1 MRVNYVGNYETEIE
15 NTKVRTDRKGEIMA
29 PSDMMAL
36 SVAACGMTVLALKA
50 EKEKISFVNSYAEVS
65 KETDI
70 KEKFMLISL
79 TIEYHLSKKYTE
91 KEREMLE
98 NSVYNRCVVGRSI
111 KDEVKKNYIF
121 IYDLD

>member
-1 MRVNYVGNYETEIE
+1 MRINYVGNYETEIE
-15 NTKVRTDRKGEIMA
+15 NTNIKTDRKGENMS

-36 SVAACGMTVLALKA
+36 SVAACGMTVLSLKA
-50 EKEKISFVNSYAEVS
+50 EKEKIAFENSYAEVS

-70 KEKFMLISL
+70 KEKFMLTSL

-111 KDEVKKNYIF
+111 KDEIKKNYVF

>member
-1 MRVNYVGNYETEIE
+1 MRINYVGNYETEIE
-15 NTKVRTDRKGEIMA
+15 NTNIKTDRKGENMS

-36 SVAACGMTVLALKA
+36 SVAACGMTVLSLKA
-50 EKEKISFVNSYAEVS
+50 EKEKIAFENSYAEVS

-70 KEKFMLISL
+70 KEKFMLTSL
-79 TIEYHLSKKYTE
+79 TIEYHLSKKYTG

-111 KDEVKKNYIF
+111 KDEIKKNYVF

>member
-1 MRVNYVGNYETEIE
+1 MS
-15 NTKVRTDRKGEIMA
+15 

-36 SVAACGMTVLALKA
+36 SVAACGMTVLSLKA
-50 EKEKISFVNSYAEVS
+50 EKEKIAFENSYAEVS

-70 KEKFMLISL
+70 KEKFMLTSL

-111 KDEVKKNYIF
+111 KDEVKKNYVF

>member
-1 MRVNYVGNYETEIE
+1 MFVINNEKYNGNPGRGSHT
-15 NTKVRTDRKGEIMA
+15 
-29 PSDMMAL
+29 L

-70 KEKFMLISL
+70 KEKFMLTSL
-79 TIEYHLSKKYTE
+79 TIEYHLSKNYTE

-111 KDEVKKNYIF
+111 KDEVKKNYVF